1 MTRKDYITFA
11 KFHGDFIFE
20 LCNSSKVLP
29 KNLTYID
36 RLLKNHLIS
45 IFKTDNRAFD
55 IGRYKTFIYDYLI
68 KEYGFDMKQFENNTP
83 KLDLF
88 SFFEGKTI
96 AYGIFEDRFGN
107 LKRQFRV
114 NITGKVESN
123 TLTLDEDF
131 LYDDGEQANRIW
143 KIKKITDKNKVIYQ
157 GQADDIEGEASGS
170 ISGNTLNWSYDIY
183 LNIKG
188 SNIKVHFNDWIY
200 KQSEDLAINR
210 AYVSKFGIN
219 IGSVTL
225 VFLRGNAMKSIG
237 SLNLNKW

>member
-1 MTRKDYITFA
+1 MFSIKNNIYKLKSLVTF
-11 KFHGDFIFE
+11 F
-20 LCNSSKVLP
+20 
-29 KNLTYID
+29 
-36 RLLKNHLIS
+36 LLLLIAGCS
-45 IFKTDNRAFD
+45 QT
-55 IGRYKTFIYDYLI
+55 
-68 KEYGFDMKQFENNTP
+68 DMKEFQNNTP

-88 SFFEGKTI
+88 SFFEGDTI

-114 NITGKVESN
+114 NINGKVKN
-123 TLTLDEDF
+123 QILTLDEDF
-131 LYDDGEQANRIW
+131 LYDDGEQAKRIW
-143 KIKKITDKNKVIYQ
+143 KIEKKIDNTQNITYE
-157 GQADDIEGEASGS
+157 GQADDVEGKAFGS

-225 VFLRGNAMKSIG
+225 VFLRGDTSDQIG
-237 SLNLNKW
+237 PLNLKKW

>member
-1 MTRKDYITFA
+1 MEIKLFSKDLIY
-11 KFHGDFIFE
+11 KSKIFF
-20 LCNSSKVLP
+20 LLIFFLSLGACSK
-29 KNLTYID
+29 IEMEQ
-36 RLLKNHLIS
+36 
-45 IFKTDNRAFD
+45 FK
-55 IGRYKTFIYDYLI
+55 
-68 KEYGFDMKQFENNTP
+68 NNTP

-88 SFFEGKTI
+88 SFFEGNTV

-114 NITGKVESN
+114 NISGTIIDDK
-123 TLTLDEDF
+123 LTLDEDF
-131 LYDDGEQANRIW
+131 LYDDGEKDKRVW
-143 KIKKITDKNKVIYQ
+143 KIKKITEEDKITYE
-157 GQADDIEGEASGS
+157 GQAEDIEGTATGS

-200 KQSEDLAINR
+200 KQSENLAINR

-225 VFLRGNAMKSIG
+225 VFLRGQVADQIG
-237 SLNLNKW
+237 PLNLKKW

>member
-1 MTRKDYITFA
+1 MFSIKNNIYKLKSLLTF
-11 KFHGDFIFE
+11 F
-20 LCNSSKVLP
+20 
-29 KNLTYID
+29 
-36 RLLKNHLIS
+36 LLLLIAGCS
-45 IFKTDNRAFD
+45 QT
-55 IGRYKTFIYDYLI
+55 
-68 KEYGFDMKQFENNTP
+68 DMKEFQNNTP

-88 SFFEGKTI
+88 SFFEGDTI

-114 NITGKVESN
+114 NINGKVKN
-123 TLTLDEDF
+123 QILTLDEDF
-131 LYDDGEQANRIW
+131 LYDDGEQAKRIW
-143 KIKKITDKNKVIYQ
+143 KIEKKIDNAQNITYE
-157 GQADDIEGEASGS
+157 GQADDVEGKAFGS

-225 VFLRGNAMKSIG
+225 VFLRGDTSDQIG
-237 SLNLNKW
+237 PLNLKKW

>member
-1 MTRKDYITFA
+1 MFSKAFICKLKTF
-11 KFHGDFIFE
+11 FIF
-20 LCNSSKVLP
+20 
-29 KNLTYID
+29 IF
-36 RLLKNHLIS
+36 LIS
-45 IFKTDNRAFD
+45 LSACSKIEMEQFK
-55 IGRYKTFIYDYLI
+55 
-68 KEYGFDMKQFENNTP
+68 NNTP

-88 SFFEGKTI
+88 SFFEGNTV

-114 NITGKVESN
+114 NISGTIVDE

-131 LYDDGEQANRIW
+131 LYDDGEKDKRIW
-143 KIKKITDKNKVIYQ
+143 KIKKITEKDKITYE
-157 GQADDIEGEASGS
+157 GQAEDIEGTATGS

-200 KQSEDLAINR
+200 KQSENLAINR

-225 VFLRGNAMKSIG
+225 VFLRGQVANQIG
-237 SLNLNKW
+237 PLNLKNW

>member
-1 MTRKDYITFA
+1 MFSIKNNIYKLKSLLTF
-11 KFHGDFIFE
+11 FLF
-20 LCNSSKVLP
+20 
-29 KNLTYID
+29 
-36 RLLKNHLIS
+36 LLIAGCS
-45 IFKTDNRAFD
+45 QT
-55 IGRYKTFIYDYLI
+55 
-68 KEYGFDMKQFENNTP
+68 DMKEFQNNTP

-88 SFFEGKTI
+88 SFFEGDTI

-114 NITGKVESN
+114 NINGKVKN
-123 TLTLDEDF
+123 QILTLDEDF
-131 LYDDGEQANRIW
+131 LYDDGEQAKRIW
-143 KIKKITDKNKVIYQ
+143 KIEKKIDNAQNITYE
-157 GQADDIEGEASGS
+157 GQADDVEGKAFGS

-225 VFLRGNAMKSIG
+225 VFLRGDTSDQIG
-237 SLNLNKW
+237 PLNLKKW

>member
-1 MTRKDYITFA
+1 MEIKLFSKA
-11 KFHGDFIFE
+11 FI
-20 LCNSSKVLP
+20 CK
-29 KNLTYID
+29 
-36 RLLKNHLIS
+36 LKTLFIIIFLIS
-45 IFKTDNRAFD
+45 LSACSKIEMEQFK
-55 IGRYKTFIYDYLI
+55 
-68 KEYGFDMKQFENNTP
+68 NNTP

-88 SFFEGKTI
+88 SFFEGNTV

-114 NITGKVESN
+114 NISGTIIDDK
-123 TLTLDEDF
+123 LTLDEDF
-131 LYDDGEQANRIW
+131 LYDDGEKDKRVW
-143 KIKKITDKNKVIYQ
+143 KIKKITEEDKITYE
-157 GQADDIEGEASGS
+157 GQAEDIEGTATGS

-200 KQSEDLAINR
+200 KQSENLAINR

-225 VFLRGNAMKSIG
+225 VFLRGQVANQIG
-237 SLNLNKW
+237 PLNLKNW

>member
-1 MTRKDYITFA
+1 MFSVSQPVYKL
-11 KFHGDFIFE
+11 KFFFIFIFI
-20 LCNSSKVLP
+20 LFLSSCSK
-29 KNLTYID
+29 I
-36 RLLKNHLIS
+36 
-45 IFKTDNRAFD
+45 
-55 IGRYKTFIYDYLI
+55 
-68 KEYGFDMKQFENNTP
+68 DMKQFENNTP

-88 SFFEGKTI
+88 SFFKGKTI

-114 NITGKVESN
+114 NITGKIENN

-157 GQADDIEGEASGS
+157 GQADDIEGKASGS

-225 VFLRGNAMKSIG
+225 VFLRGKIATQIG
-237 SLNLNKW
+237 PLNLKSW

>member
-1 MTRKDYITFA
+1 MFSI
-11 KFHGDFIFE
+11 
-20 LCNSSKVLP
+20 
-29 KNLTYID
+29 KNNIYKL
-36 RLLKNHLIS
+36 RLLLTFFLLLLIAGCS
-45 IFKTDNRAFD
+45 QT
-55 IGRYKTFIYDYLI
+55 
-68 KEYGFDMKQFENNTP
+68 DMKEFQNNTP

-88 SFFEGKTI
+88 SFFEGDTI

-114 NITGKVESN
+114 NINGKVQN
-123 TLTLDEDF
+123 QILTLDENF
-131 LYDDGEQANRIW
+131 LYDDGEQAKRIW
-143 KIKKITDKNKVIYQ
+143 KIEKKIDNAQNITYE
-157 GQADDIEGEASGS
+157 GQADDVEGKAFGS

-225 VFLRGNAMKSIG
+225 VFLRGDTSDQIG
-237 SLNLNKW
+237 PLNLKKW

>member
-1 MTRKDYITFA
+1 MEIRLFSKSLIC
-11 KFHGDFIFE
+11 KLKIF
-20 LCNSSKVLP
+20 
-29 KNLTYID
+29 
-36 RLLKNHLIS
+36 LIS
-45 IFKTDNRAFD
+45 ILFISLGACSKIEMEQFK
-55 IGRYKTFIYDYLI
+55 
-68 KEYGFDMKQFENNTP
+68 NNTP

-88 SFFEGKTI
+88 SFFEGETI

-114 NITGKVESN
+114 NISGKIIDE

-131 LYDDGEQANRIW
+131 LYDDGEKAKRIW
-143 KIKKITDKNKVIYQ
+143 KIKKFTKEDKITYE
-157 GQADDIEGEASGS
+157 GQAEDIEGTASGS

-188 SNIKVHFNDWIY
+188 SNIKAHFNDWIY
-200 KQSEDLAINR
+200 KQSENLAINR

-225 VFLRGNAMKSIG
+225 VFLRGNVMKSIG
-237 SLNLNKW
+237 SLNLNQW

>member
-1 MTRKDYITFA
+1 VRRSERPASRPASFSKAFICKLKTF
-11 KFHGDFIFE
+11 FIF
-20 LCNSSKVLP
+20 
-29 KNLTYID
+29 IF
-36 RLLKNHLIS
+36 LIS
-45 IFKTDNRAFD
+45 LSACSKIEMEQFK
-55 IGRYKTFIYDYLI
+55 
-68 KEYGFDMKQFENNTP
+68 NNTP

-88 SFFEGKTI
+88 SFFEGNTV

-114 NITGKVESN
+114 NISGTIIDDK
-123 TLTLDEDF
+123 LTLDEDF
-131 LYDDGEQANRIW
+131 LYDDGEKDKRVW
-143 KIKKITDKNKVIYQ
+143 KIKKITEEDKITYE
-157 GQADDIEGEASGS
+157 GQAEDIEGTATGS

-200 KQSEDLAINR
+200 KQSENLAINR

-225 VFLRGNAMKSIG
+225 VFLRGQVANQIG
-237 SLNLNKW
+237 PLNLKNW

>member
-1 MTRKDYITFA
+1 MFSI
-11 KFHGDFIFE
+11 
-20 LCNSSKVLP
+20 
-29 KNLTYID
+29 KNNIYKL
-36 RLLKNHLIS
+36 RLLLTFFLLLLIAGCS
-45 IFKTDNRAFD
+45 QT
-55 IGRYKTFIYDYLI
+55 
-68 KEYGFDMKQFENNTP
+68 DMKEFQNNTP

-88 SFFEGKTI
+88 SFFEGDTI

-114 NITGKVESN
+114 NINGKVKN
-123 TLTLDEDF
+123 QILTLDEDF
-131 LYDDGEQANRIW
+131 LYDDGEQAKRIW
-143 KIKKITDKNKVIYQ
+143 KIEKKIDNAQNITYE
-157 GQADDIEGEASGS
+157 GQAEDVEGKAFGS
-170 ISGNTLNWSYDIY
+170 ISGNALNWSYDIY

-225 VFLRGNAMKSIG
+225 VFLRGDTSDQIG
-237 SLNLNKW
+237 PLNLKKW

>member
-1 MTRKDYITFA
+1 MFSKAFICKLKTF
-11 KFHGDFIFE
+11 FIF
-20 LCNSSKVLP
+20 
-29 KNLTYID
+29 IF
-36 RLLKNHLIS
+36 LIS
-45 IFKTDNRAFD
+45 LSACSKIEMEQFK
-55 IGRYKTFIYDYLI
+55 
-68 KEYGFDMKQFENNTP
+68 NNTP

-88 SFFEGKTI
+88 SFFEGNTV

-114 NITGKVESN
+114 NISGTIIDDK
-123 TLTLDEDF
+123 LTLDEDF
-131 LYDDGEQANRIW
+131 LYDDGEKDKRIW
-143 KIKKITDKNKVIYQ
+143 KIKKITEEDKITYE
-157 GQADDIEGEASGS
+157 GQAEDIEGTATGS

-200 KQSEDLAINR
+200 KQSENLAINR

-225 VFLRGNAMKSIG
+225 VFLRGQVADQIG
-237 SLNLNKW
+237 PLNLKNW

>member
-1 MTRKDYITFA
+1 MLSINNIIYSVKLFFTL
-11 KFHGDFIFE
+11 FI
-20 LCNSSKVLP
+20 
-29 KNLTYID
+29 I
-36 RLLKNHLIS
+36 LIFTGCS
-45 IFKTDNRAFD
+45 QT
-55 IGRYKTFIYDYLI
+55 
-68 KEYGFDMKQFENNTP
+68 DMKEFQNNTP

-88 SFFEGKTI
+88 NFFEGKTI

-114 NITGKVESN
+114 NIDGKIN
-123 TLTLDEDF
+123 NQTLTLDEDF
-131 LYDDGEQANRIW
+131 LYDDGEQAKRIW
-143 KIKKITDKNKVIYQ
+143 KIEKKIDNTQKVTYE
-157 GQADDIEGEASGS
+157 GKADDIEGKASGS
-170 ISGNTLNWSYDIY
+170 ISGNALNWSYDIY

-225 VFLRGNAMKSIG
+225 VFVRGNTAKNIG
-237 SLNLNKW
+237 SLNLQKW

>member
-1 MTRKDYITFA
+1 MFSIKNNIYKLKSLVTF
-11 KFHGDFIFE
+11 F
-20 LCNSSKVLP
+20 
-29 KNLTYID
+29 
-36 RLLKNHLIS
+36 LLLLIAGCS
-45 IFKTDNRAFD
+45 QT
-55 IGRYKTFIYDYLI
+55 
-68 KEYGFDMKQFENNTP
+68 DMKEFQNNTP

-88 SFFEGKTI
+88 SFFEGDTI

-114 NITGKVESN
+114 NINGKVKN
-123 TLTLDEDF
+123 QILTLDEDF
-131 LYDDGEQANRIW
+131 LYDDGEQAKRIW
-143 KIKKITDKNKVIYQ
+143 KIEKKIDNAQNITYE
-157 GQADDIEGEASGS
+157 GQADDVEGKAFGS

-225 VFLRGNAMKSIG
+225 VFLRGHTSDQIG
-237 SLNLNKW
+237 PLNLKKW

>member
-1 MTRKDYITFA
+1 MEIKLFSKTLICKLKTF
-11 KFHGDFIFE
+11 FIF
-20 LCNSSKVLP
+20 
-29 KNLTYID
+29 IF
-36 RLLKNHLIS
+36 LIS
-45 IFKTDNRAFD
+45 LSACSKIEMEQFK
-55 IGRYKTFIYDYLI
+55 
-68 KEYGFDMKQFENNTP
+68 NNTP

-88 SFFEGKTI
+88 SFFEGNTV

-114 NITGKVESN
+114 NISGTIVDE

-131 LYDDGEQANRIW
+131 LYDDGEKDKRIW
-143 KIKKITDKNKVIYQ
+143 KIKKITEEDKITYE
-157 GQADDIEGEASGS
+157 GQAEDIEGTATGS

-200 KQSEDLAINR
+200 KQSENLAINR

-225 VFLRGNAMKSIG
+225 VFLRGQVADQIG
-237 SLNLNKW
+237 PLNLKNW

>member
-1 MTRKDYITFA
+1 MEIKLFSRAFIYKLKTF
-11 KFHGDFIFE
+11 FIF
-20 LCNSSKVLP
+20 
-29 KNLTYID
+29 IF
-36 RLLKNHLIS
+36 LIS
-45 IFKTDNRAFD
+45 LSACSKIEMEQFK
-55 IGRYKTFIYDYLI
+55 
-68 KEYGFDMKQFENNTP
+68 NNTP

-88 SFFEGKTI
+88 SFFEGNTV

-114 NITGKVESN
+114 NISGTIIDDK
-123 TLTLDEDF
+123 LTLDEDF
-131 LYDDGEQANRIW
+131 LYDDGEKDKRVW
-143 KIKKITDKNKVIYQ
+143 KIKKITEEDKITYE
-157 GQADDIEGEASGS
+157 GQAEDIEGTATGS

-200 KQSEDLAINR
+200 KQSENLAINR

-225 VFLRGNAMKSIG
+225 VFLRGQVANQIG
-237 SLNLNKW
+237 PLNLKNW

>member
-1 MTRKDYITFA
+1 MFSIK
-11 KFHGDFIFE
+11 
-20 LCNSSKVLP
+20 
-29 KNLTYID
+29 KNIYKL
-36 RLLKNHLIS
+36 RLLLTFFLLLLIAGCS
-45 IFKTDNRAFD
+45 QT
-55 IGRYKTFIYDYLI
+55 
-68 KEYGFDMKQFENNTP
+68 DMKEFQNNTP

-88 SFFEGKTI
+88 SFFEGDTI

-114 NITGKVESN
+114 NINGKVKN
-123 TLTLDEDF
+123 QILTLDEDF
-131 LYDDGEQANRIW
+131 LYDDGEQAKRIW
-143 KIKKITDKNKVIYQ
+143 KIEKKIDNAQNITYE
-157 GQADDIEGEASGS
+157 GQAEDVEGKAFGS

-225 VFLRGNAMKSIG
+225 VFLRGDTSDQIG
-237 SLNLNKW
+237 PLNLKKW

>member
-1 MTRKDYITFA
+1 MFSKAFIYKLKTF
-11 KFHGDFIFE
+11 FIF
-20 LCNSSKVLP
+20 
-29 KNLTYID
+29 IF
-36 RLLKNHLIS
+36 LIS
-45 IFKTDNRAFD
+45 LSACSKIEMEQFK
-55 IGRYKTFIYDYLI
+55 
-68 KEYGFDMKQFENNTP
+68 NNTP

-88 SFFEGKTI
+88 SFFEGNTV

-114 NITGKVESN
+114 NISGTIIDDK
-123 TLTLDEDF
+123 LTLDEDF
-131 LYDDGEQANRIW
+131 LYDDGEKDKRVW
-143 KIKKITDKNKVIYQ
+143 KIKKITEEDKITYE
-157 GQADDIEGEASGS
+157 GQAEDIEGTATGS

-200 KQSEDLAINR
+200 KQSENLAINR

-225 VFLRGNAMKSIG
+225 VFLRGQVANQIG
-237 SLNLNKW
+237 PLNLKNW